1 MESPFHA
8 VLIFFLGE
16 VALCARPSTA
26 PQAEGILAEG
36 LALWLGG
43 SLAAA
48 AVSPASA
55 AAEAGLSSLC
65 ARPLLAALVE
75 GPFVD
80 ALGEGVG
87 LLARDGKLSSSRA
100 GAA

>member
-1 MESPFHA
+1 M
-8 VLIFFLGE
+8 
-16 VALCARPSTA
+16 ALCARPSTA
-26 PQAEGILAEG
+26 PQAEGIFVEG
-36 LALWLGG
+36 VGLWLAA

-48 AVSPASA
+48 AVSTSSA

-65 ARPLLAALVE
+65 AGPLVPARDE
-75 GPFVD
+75 GPWVD

-87 LLARDGKLSSSRA
+87 LLARDGKLSSSRM